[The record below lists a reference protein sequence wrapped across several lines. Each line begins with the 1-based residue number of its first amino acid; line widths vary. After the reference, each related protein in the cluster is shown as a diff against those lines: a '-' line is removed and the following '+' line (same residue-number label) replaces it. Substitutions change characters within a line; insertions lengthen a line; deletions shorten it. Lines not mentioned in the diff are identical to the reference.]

1 MECCR
6 GTGPS
11 ILSCGKWVL
20 SSKNSA
26 RILKRIMNN
35 FLTQFIQ
42 KDCFS
47 FYTVL
52 ESATRWRYIQGNISP
67 FHSFCPLA
75 PSISQKLKLFFW
87 PILSFGDR
95 ANSANAFHREP
106 YWSKRQAPFLLST
119 MKQKIT
125 WIRIW
130 ILLISCVK

>member
-1 MECCR
+1 MKCCR

-11 ILSCGKWVL
+11 ILSCGKWVF

-35 FLTQFIQ
+35 FLNQLIQ

-75 PSISQKLKLFFW
+75 PSISRKLKSFFGQSYSFELEQTQQIPSLESHIDQNVRPLFFYPQW
-87 PILSFGDR
+87 NKKLHGSVFEFCLYP
-95 ANSANAFHREP
+95 
-106 YWSKRQAPFLLST
+106 
-119 MKQKIT
+119 
-125 WIRIW
+125 
-130 ILLISCVK
+130 V